1 MTKKRK
7 KSTKTEI
14 KEVIRRLYR
23 LVERYYEEK
32 GIVSSKDTWRHYGN
46 VCIAEDGIT
55 GERTCYLTVEN
66 GHGGYTDIEGFKK
79 G

>member
-23 LVERYYEEK
+23 LVERYYKEE
-32 GIVSSKDTWRHYGN
+32 GIESSDNWRHYGN
-46 VCIAEDGIT
+46 VRIAEDSTT
-55 GERTCYLTVEN
+55 GDRVCYLTVKN
-66 GHGGYTDIEGFKK
+66 RHGGYTDIKGFKK